1 MINWSLRCFLF
12 SVLTSIAASSAC
24 AAPTGALETIK
35 RSGVLQVCIWPDYFG
50 ISYHNPRTGRFQGV
64 DIDLA
69 QAFAKDLGVKLA
81 YVETDFGRFVG
92 DLQAGKCQ
100 IAMMGVAVI
109 PARAQQVDF
118 SQPYLRGDIYA
129 VTTFDNASIKK
140 WADLDQPGHVISVM
154 RGTFMEP
161 LMRNVL
167 KHATLIVSDQPGE
180 RERDVESGRADAF
193 ITDYPYSQR
202 MLENTDWAR
211 VLAPEK
217 TMQLTDYAYA
227 VPKNDLEWLGR
238 VDQFVSA
245 IKQDGRLKDAAKSN
259 NLLPML
265 ITE

>member
-1 MINWSLRCFLF
+1 MINWFLRCCIF
-12 SVLTSIAASSAC
+12 SVWTCIGAGAAF
-24 AAPTGALETIK
+24 AAPTGALETIQ

-69 QAFAKDLGVKLA
+69 QDFAKDLGVRLA
-81 YVETDFGRFVG
+81 YVETDFGKFVG

-118 SQPYLRGDIYA
+118 SLPYLRGDIYA

-140 WADLDQPGHVISVM
+140 WADLDQPGRVISVM

-161 LMRNVL
+161 LMRRLL
-167 KHATLIVSDQPGE
+167 KHATLIVSDQTGE

-202 MLENTDWAR
+202 MLMNTDWAR
-211 VLAPEK
+211 VVAPE
-217 TMQLTDYAYA
+217 TAVQPTDYAYA
-227 VPKNDLEWLGR
+227 VPKNDLEWLAR
-238 VDQFVSA
+238 VNRFVSA
-245 IKQDGRLKDAAKSN
+245 IKQDGRLNEAAKSN

-265 ITE
+265 IPE